1 MTTIYL
7 IRHAEAEGN
16 IYRRIHGQYDGRITP
31 RGYKQIEYLAERFRD
46 IPIDALY
53 TSDLTRTQVTS
64 TAITKYHDSLKRN
77 LDPRLR
83 EQHMGVWEDLP
94 WGNAYRGDPEQFISF
109 SVDPARFSVPGSEH
123 FDLLR
128 ARMTEALTDIA
139 EKNDGKTVAVISH
152 GMAIRS
158 FISGVLGIPSERIC
172 EVQHGDNACVAKLRS
187 ENGKFFIDYYNDN
200 SHIPQAL
207 STFAHQ
213 GWWKN
218 KQASSPDLSNLV
230 FEPMDPGKDAAL
242 YCACYREGW
251 KIAHGTLRGYSDAPY
266 LRGARRVSEKDPRCL
281 MKTWSGN
288 RFAGIVELDPDR
300 MADKGAGWISF
311 CYIVR
316 ELRGQDFGVQLLGHA
331 VSYFR
336 GKGRKTLRL
345 HVSENNQGG
354 IAFYNKYAFHT
365 IGGEQGIVCRL
376 LLMEKDLEQ

>member
-46 IPIDALY
+46 VPIDALY

-64 TAITKYHDSLKRN
+64 TAITKYHDLKRN

-83 EQHMGVWEDLP
+83 EQSMGAWEDLP
-94 WGNAYRGDPEQFISF
+94 WGNVYRDDPEQIAYFAAN
-109 SVDPARFSVPGSEH
+109 PARLSVPGIER
-123 FDLLR
+123 FDVLR
-128 ARMTEALTDIA
+128 ARVTEALTDIA
-139 EKNDGKTVAVISH
+139 EKTDGKTVAVVSH

-158 FISGVLGIPSERIC
+158 FISGVLGIPSEHIS
-172 EVQHGDNACVAKLRS
+172 EVLHGDNTCVARLEF
-187 ENGKFFIDYYNDN
+187 ENGKFSIDYYNDN

-207 STFAHQ
+207 STFARQ

-218 KQASSPDLSNLV
+218 KKATSPDLSNLV
-230 FEPMDPGKDAAL
+230 FEPMNLDKDAAL

-251 KIAHGTLRGYSDAPY
+251 EIAHGTTRGYSDAPY
-266 LRGARRVSEKDPRCL
+266 LHSARRVSEKDPRCL
-281 MKTWSGN
+281 MKAWSGDK
-288 RFAGIVELDPDR
+288 FAGIVELDPDR
-300 MADKGAGWISF
+300 MADKGAGWVSF
-311 CYIVR
+311 CYIVP

-336 GKGRKTLRL
+336 GKGRETLRL
-345 HVSENNQGG
+345 HVSENNENG
-354 IAFYNKYAFHT
+354 ISFYSKYAFRT